1 MDSSKLTLNM
11 NSYQLNTNLDN
22 FCNSD
27 DEILKDGLINAK
39 IKTVSFCLS
48 DVLSLRFIWVRNA
61 PRNAAFESTVGL

>member
-1 MDSSKLTLNM
+1 
-11 NSYQLNTNLDN
+11 LDN

-61 PRNAAFESTVGL
+61 PRHAAFESTVGL